1 MSEKRNHRFSIEG
14 REQLQISRRKYPRTT
29 PAKHFHVSQSV
40 NVDQEHDI
48 YEN

>member
-1 MSEKRNHRFSIEG
+1 MSEKRNHRFSIED
-14 REQLQISRRKYPRTT
+14 REQLQISRRKYPRT